1 MSDATL
7 RILPFTPLLFDFT
20 MLPNLLGFLLDVLRN
35 PVAAVGLPL
44 TLGFLSGLTTKKAIN
59 GIWYQVRALVFDT
72 VSQS

>member
-20 MLPNLLGFLLDVLRN
+20 MLPNLPGFLLDVLRN

-44 TLGFLSGLTTKKAIN
+44 TLGFLSGSTTKKAIN